1 MTSPEERYSSLRRFA
16 TEIRLNTLETLN
28 HLGFGHYG
36 GSLSIVETLAVLY
49 GDIMDIDPEKFK
61 ESDRDYMV
69 LSKGHAGPALY
80 STLYL
85 KGFFDKTFLHSLNTN
100 GTKLPSHPD
109 RNLTPG
115 IDVTTG
121 SLGQGISIATGIAYA
136 QKIENSSYYTYTIVG
151 DGELNEG
158 QCWEAIQFTAHHQLH
173 HLIVFVD
180 DNKKQLDGL
189 TADICNPGDFVAKFE
204 AFGFDAVRVK
214 GDDIEAIDK
223 AIKTF
228 QDSNSV
234 RPKCIVLDS
243 IKGQGVKELE
253 ELASN
258 HHLRPDL
265 QQKTMLDRAVIS
277 LRESLEVVE

>member
-1 MTSPEERYSSLRRFA
+1 
-16 TEIRLNTLETLN
+16 
-28 HLGFGHYG
+28 
-36 GSLSIVETLAVLY
+36 
-49 GDIMDIDPEKFK
+49 
-61 ESDRDYMV
+61 
-69 LSKGHAGPALY
+69 
-80 STLYL
+80 
-85 KGFFDKTFLHSLNTN
+85 
-100 GTKLPSHPD
+100 
-109 RNLTPG
+109 
-115 IDVTTG
+115 
-121 SLGQGISIATGIAYA
+121 
-136 QKIENSSYYTYTIVG
+136 
-151 DGELNEG
+151 
-158 QCWEAIQFTAHHQLH
+158 
-173 HLIVFVD
+173 
-180 DNKKQLDGL
+180 KQLDGL

-265 QQKTMLDRAVIS
+265 QQKTMLERALIS

>member
-1 MTSPEERYSSLRRFA
+1 
-16 TEIRLNTLETLN
+16 
-28 HLGFGHYG
+28 
-36 GSLSIVETLAVLY
+36 
-49 GDIMDIDPEKFK
+49 MDINPEKFK

-158 QCWEAIQFTAHHQLH
+158 QCWEAIQFAAHHQLH

-265 QQKTMLDRAVIS
+265 QQKTMLERALIS